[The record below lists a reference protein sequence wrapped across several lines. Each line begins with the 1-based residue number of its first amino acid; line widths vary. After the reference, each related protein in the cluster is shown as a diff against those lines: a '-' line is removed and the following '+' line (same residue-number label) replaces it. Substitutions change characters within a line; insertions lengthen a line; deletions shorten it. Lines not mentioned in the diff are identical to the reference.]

1 MEAGSRWW
9 EFYFVRYAIGTLVGM
24 AIINFAGRINSDLKN
39 ILLFGIDQKENFFAG
54 TSLQVAYGLLF
65 CYVSSIPIL
74 VIHAARFSLPKGIV
88 GRFTPAFLKSE
99 NWSTKNMWVAF
110 FLAIAIVLAL
120 VQIILSTLHFL
131 INNIRNEEFLTL
143 SLIILVTITFIIEY
157 VCVFSFFIQREK
169 IYEGIKAL
177 SRARASDMNK
187 GGLIDSY
194 KHLREHGN
202 SILIVIFEIILGAVL
217 LGLLYVITND
227 IDVSEK
233 MITYAA
239 WSISILLF
247 WMLPGAAVWL
257 LATWVER
264 RFAFDEE
271 IDV

>member
-39 ILLFGIDQKENFFAG
+39 ILFFGIDQKENFFAG
-54 TSLQVAYGLLF
+54 ASLQVAYGLLF
-65 CYVSSIPIL
+65 CYVASIPIL
-74 VIHAARFSLPKGIV
+74 VMHAARFSLPKGV
-88 GRFTPAFLKSE
+88 AGRFTPAFLRSE
-99 NWSTKNMWVAF
+99 NWSAKNMWVAF
-110 FLAIAIVLAL
+110 LLAVIVSLYSI
-120 VQIILSTLHFL
+120 QIILWALKFL
-131 INNIRNEEFLTL
+131 IDNIRNEEFLTF
-143 SLIILVTITFIIEY
+143 SLIALIAIIFLIEY
-157 VCVFSFFIQREK
+157 ACVFSFFIRREK
-169 IYEGIKAL
+169 IYEGMKAL
-177 SRARASDMNK
+177 SRARAKNMNK

-202 SILIVIFEIILGAVL
+202 SILIVILEIVLGAVL
-217 LGLLYVITND
+217 LGLLYLITND
-227 IDVSEK
+227 IKESEK
-233 MITYAA
+233 MITFAG

-271 IDV
+271 IDG